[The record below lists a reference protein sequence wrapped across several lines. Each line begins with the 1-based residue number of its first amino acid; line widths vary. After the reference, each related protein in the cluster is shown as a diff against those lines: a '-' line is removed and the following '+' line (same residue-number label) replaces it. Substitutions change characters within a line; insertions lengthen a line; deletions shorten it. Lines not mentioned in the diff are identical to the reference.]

1 MARGLNVS
9 DVVRVDVTIEPI
21 GAQYRNFGIG
31 MAIGPSDVI
40 DVVERKRLYTTLD
53 GVVSDFGTS
62 APEYQAARLYFSQEP
77 QPAAFYV
84 ARWAQTATAGRLNGA
99 VLSPAQQLVS
109 AFTGI
114 TSGTL
119 TISIDGV
126 SKVLTGL
133 NFSTALNL
141 NGVAS
146 IVQGALVSAGAT
158 GAVVLWDGVQK
169 RFTVTSGTVGPTSS
183 VGYGTGTVATAMHL
197 TSADASAPVLGIA
210 AESAVSCVATLAD
223 MDGGQYAYFFAT
235 PSPLADV
242 DHIAVATLIEGLGQ
256 SHVYGITLQN
266 SNVLDPATSLDLGSQ
281 IKTLG
286 LSRTW
291 CQYSSTN
298 PYAIASFFGR
308 AATVDFEAA
317 DTTITMMFK
326 LEPSVVA
333 ETITESQAATLKAK
347 NVNVFVNYN
356 NDTAILQWGVMS
368 NGDYFDERHGL
379 DWLQNAIQTD
389 VYNLLRGRPKV
400 PQTDAGMNL
409 IRNVIKAVCVRGV
422 NNGLIAPGLWTG
434 PKIGPLNTGDTLSTG
449 YYIYAP
455 PVATQSDV
463 DRAARKSVPFQCAI
477 KMAGAVHM
485 VITAVLANR

>member
-53 GVVSDFGTS
+53 GVVSDFGTN

-126 SKVLTGL
+126 SKALTGL
-133 NFSTALNL
+133 NFSTVLNL

-146 IVQGALVSAGAT
+146 IVQAALVSAGAT

-169 RFTVTSGTVGPTSS
+169 RFTVTSGTTGPASS

-223 MDGGQYAYFFAT
+223 MDGGQYAYFFAA
-235 PSPLADV
+235 PSPWLMW
-242 DHIAVATLIEGLGQ
+242 T
-256 SHVYGITLQN
+256 
-266 SNVLDPATSLDLGSQ
+266 TSPWRPSLRAWA
-281 IKTLG
+281 
-286 LSRTW
+286 SRTSTASRFRTATFW
-291 CQYSSTN
+291 TRPPRLISEARSRRLAFPGRGASTAAPTPTRLPRSS
-298 PYAIASFFGR
+298 G
-308 AATVDFEAA
+308 
-317 DTTITMMFK
+317 
-326 LEPSVVA
+326 EPRRW
-333 ETITESQAATLKAK
+333 TLKPP
-347 NVNVFVNYN
+347 
-356 NDTAILQWGVMS
+356 T
-368 NGDYFDERHGL
+368 
-379 DWLQNAIQTD
+379 
-389 VYNLLRGRPKV
+389 
-400 PQTDAGMNL
+400 PQS
-409 IRNVIKAVCVRGV
+409 R
-422 NNGLIAPGLWTG
+422 
-434 PKIGPLNTGDTLSTG
+434 
-449 YYIYAP
+449 
-455 PVATQSDV
+455 
-463 DRAARKSVPFQCAI
+463 
-477 KMAGAVHM
+477 
-485 VITAVLANR
+485 